1 MANLPL
7 EGVRILSQGI
17 VWAGPYATMYLAD
30 LGAEVIEVESTK
42 HLNPTRA
49 TMRHVPPPLLAGPFG
64 SLYPDRD
71 AGERHWD
78 RNGTWLYAK
87 RNHLSMTVD
96 MVDPRGRD
104 LFLRLVSK
112 ADVFLENN
120 AAGVVEK
127 QSIDY
132 EDLRLANPELVM
144 VRFPG
149 YGTWGPYKDFK
160 GYGANVEALAG
171 HTALRAYE
179 DGDPTGIANAYYA
192 DPLAGMHVA
201 SAIIMALHY
210 KSRTGK
216 GQLIEVSQHES
227 MLNSLARSF
236 MDYSMNRRVQRSL
249 GNSDTS
255 KAPHECYP
263 CRGEDEWIVISVGS
277 DAEMAALAEVMGM
290 PAIADDP
297 RFADVVSRHRNRKEL
312 DSLIAEWTAG
322 EDRLALMER
331 LQAAG
336 VTAAA
341 VLKQREMFD
350 DPHLVARGFFQT
362 VPHPE
367 AGAHPLAG
375 PAYEM
380 SRTPIGIRTPAPML
394 GEHNEYV
401 YREILGL
408 SEDEYRELVASGIT
422 GDTYVDSAT

>member
-30 LGAEVIEVESTK
+30 LGAEVIEIESTK

-64 SLYPDRD
+64 SLYPNRE

-96 MVDPRGRD
+96 MVDPRGRE
-104 LFLRLVSK
+104 LFLRLVST

-127 QSIDY
+127 QGIDY
-132 EDLRLANPELVM
+132 EDLRLANPEIIM

-160 GYGANVEALAG
+160 GYGANVEGLAG

-179 DGDPTGIANAYYA
+179 DGDPTGIANAYFA
-192 DPLAGMHVA
+192 DPLAGVHVA
-201 SAIIMALHY
+201 SAVIMALHH
-210 KSRTGK
+210 KRRTGR
-216 GQLIEVSQHES
+216 GQLIEMSQHES
-227 MLNSLARSF
+227 MLNALVRAF
-236 MDYSMNRRVQRSL
+236 MDYSMNRRGQQSL

-263 CRGEDEWIVISVGS
+263 CRGEDEWIAISVGS
-277 DAEMAALAEVMGM
+277 DAEMTALAKVMGR
-290 PAIADDP
+290 PDLVADP
-297 RFADVVSRHRNRKEL
+297 RFADVVSRHHHRKEL
-312 DSLIAEWTAG
+312 DAVIAEWTTT
-322 EDRLALMER
+322 ENRLDLMNR

-336 VTAAA
+336 VTAGA
-341 VLKQREMFD
+341 VLLQRQMFD
-350 DPHLVARGFFQT
+350 DPHLVARGFFRT

-367 AGAHPLAG
+367 AGAFPLAG
-375 PAYEM
+375 PAYKM
-380 SRTPIGIRTPAPML
+380 SRTPIAIRTPAPLL
-394 GEHNEYV
+394 GEHNEHV
-401 YREILGL
+401 YQEILGL
-408 SEDEYRELVASGIT
+408 SDAEYLELVEAGII
-422 GDTYVDSAT
+422 GDTYVETAT

>member
-30 LGAEVIEVESTK
+30 LGAEVIEIESTR

-49 TMRHVPPPLLAGPFG
+49 TMRHVPDMLLAGPFG
-64 SLYPDRD
+64 SLYPNRE

-96 MVDPRGRD
+96 MLDPRGRE
-104 LFLRLVSK
+104 LFLRLIGAS
-112 ADVFLENN
+112 DVFLENN

-127 QSIDY
+127 QGIDY
-132 EDLRLANPELVM
+132 EDLRLANPELIM
-144 VRFPG
+144 LRFPG

-160 GYGANVEALAG
+160 GYGANVEGLAG

-179 DGDPTGIANAYYA
+179 DGDPTGIANAYFA
-192 DPLAGMHVA
+192 DPFAGVHVA
-201 SAIIMALHY
+201 SAVIMALHY
-210 KSRTGK
+210 KRRTGR
-216 GQLIEVSQHES
+216 GQFIEMSQHES
-227 MLNSLARSF
+227 MLNTLGRAF
-236 MDYSMNRRVQRSL
+236 MDYSMNGRAQQSR

-263 CRGEDEWIVISVGS
+263 CRGDDEWIAISVGS
-277 DAEMAALAEVMGM
+277 DAEMAALAGVMGA
-290 PAIADDP
+290 PELAADP
-297 RFADVVSRHRNRKEL
+297 RFADVVSRHRNRREL
-312 DSLIAEWTAG
+312 DAVVSAWTAG
-322 EDRLALMER
+322 EDRTDLMRR

-341 VLKQREMFD
+341 VIRQREMFD
-350 DPHLVARGFFQT
+350 DPHLAARGYFRS

-367 AGAHPLAG
+367 AGTHPLAG
-375 PAYEM
+375 PAYRM
-380 SRTPIGIRTPAPML
+380 SRTPIGIRTPAPTL

-408 SEDEYRELVASGIT
+408 SEEEYRELLAAGIT
-422 GDTYVDSAT
+422 GDTYADSAT